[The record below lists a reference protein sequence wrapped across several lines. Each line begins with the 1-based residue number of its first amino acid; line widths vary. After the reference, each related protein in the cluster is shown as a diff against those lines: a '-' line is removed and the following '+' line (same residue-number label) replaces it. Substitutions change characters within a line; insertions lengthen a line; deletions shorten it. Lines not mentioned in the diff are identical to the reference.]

1 MYRITREVSFSYGH
15 RLYPYEG
22 KCARLHGHN
31 GRLRIT
37 LASESLDG
45 AGMVIDFA
53 RVKAAIA
60 GWLDRSLDHRLIL
73 HKDDPIVPMLRGI
86 GEEVQAVD
94 FHPTA
99 ENIAR
104 YASEHLRSLGLPVVE
119 VQMQETENCSATYV
133 VEGGGPAAKEAPPA
147 G

>member
-22 KCARLHGHN
+22 KCSRLHGHN

-45 AGMVIDFA
+45 AGMVIDFT
-53 RVKAAIA
+53 RVKAAISD
-60 GWLDRSLDHRLIL
+60 WLDHALDHRLVL
-73 HKDDPIVPMLRGI
+73 HKDDPLVALLRGA
-86 GEEVQAVD
+86 GEDIRAVA
-94 FHPTA
+94 FQPTA

-104 YASEHLRSLGLPVVE
+104 YASEHLRALGLPVVE
-119 VQMQETENCSATYV
+119 VQMQETDNCSATYV
-133 VEGGGPAAKEAPPA
+133 VEDGGPARGASPPA
-147 G
+147 P